1 MAHTPIE
8 REEPPRERAT
18 LPVRLAL
25 VDAGLSDPH
34 ACLDHLSHDLLEA
47 LDVYEHHIP
56 LPAYGAARVIDSRVY
71 TLSPADADTSRT
83 WTSLCEQLHS
93 DEHAGHARTPLLYA
107 IACADEHGFIQAR
120 MALERLGSACR
131 AEDVPWGGGIAVG
144 GGLLVSASV
153 RSPRMGRMRRHTLEL
168 RCEHPAQSKLIGSH
182 HRAMPGSALP
192 LRPHLQG
199 LPALSLG
206 IIGRSLSIQPI

>member
-8 REEPPRERAT
+8 REEPPRERTA

-47 LDVYEHHIP
+47 LDAYEHHIP

-153 RSPRMGRMRRHTLEL
+153 RSRVWAACADAAPRRSTCSL
-168 RCEHPAQSKLIGSH
+168 PPYA
-182 HRAMPGSALP
+182 RAAV
-192 LRPHLQG
+192 
-199 LPALSLG
+199 
-206 IIGRSLSIQPI
+206 

>member
-8 REEPPRERAT
+8 REEPPRERTA

-93 DEHAGHARTPLLYA
+93 MPVTHARRCCTRL
-107 IACADEHGFIQAR
+107 HAR
-120 MALERLGSACR
+120 MSTASSKPAWRL
-131 AEDVPWGGGIAVG
+131 
-144 GGLLVSASV
+144 SASV
-153 RSPRMGRMRRHTLEL
+153 PPAVRRMFPGAEVSPWAEA
-168 RCEHPAQSKLIGSH
+168 CS
-182 HRAMPGSALP
+182 
-192 LRPHLQG
+192 
-199 LPALSLG
+199 
-206 IIGRSLSIQPI
+206 